1 MQRQHQP
8 AAVWLTETG
17 TNKIGVVNPRSG
29 ARCGS
34 AGSNLSM
41 PQPGT
46 WTATCPMEI
55 NRVLPTMTRL
65 SSGKVLVTGGCDGD
79 DYFYG
84 SCSKDSLASAEL
96 YAPST
101 GRWTPTSSMGTR
113 RSGQTATLLPDG
125 HVLVSGGCLNA
136 CTTVLNTA
144 ELYDPH
150 TGTWKPTSS
159 MTTARL
165 GQTATLLL
173 NGQVLFRGG
182 ATVRPACMDVLT
194 FWQVPNCT
202 IPARKRGAQPAR

>member
-1 MQRQHQP
+1 MYRIARALLLVTLLLSTGASTICGMLHLRNAPVRSSMQRQHQP

-65 SSGKVLVTGGCDGD
+65 SSGKVLMTGGCDGD

-125 HVLVSGGCLNA
+125 HVLVSGAALTPA
-136 CTTVLNTA
+136 
-144 ELYDPH
+144 PR
-150 TGTWKPTSS
+150 SS
-159 MTTARL
+159 T
-165 GQTATLLL
+165 
-173 NGQVLFRGG
+173 
-182 ATVRPACMDVLT
+182 RPS
-194 FWQVPNCT
+194 CT
-202 IPARKRGAQPAR
+202 ILIPVHGSQLAR